1 MESRGDGGR
10 RGNRFHLCSRRG
22 RCRQH
27 ADGVR
32 RHYEF
37 QQGERPRDKRGHE
50 CSRELWHWRHNS
62 EDGILG
68 VSGHV
73 VNYSDNSH
81 TVSDAQ
87 YLGISLW
94 RDGISGNSS
103 STLSVYQGLYNIG
116 ISFIGLPW
124 LPTDITF
131 PGNVNGA
138 KQILA
143 FGPGALFAV
152 EGPNEPSIST
162 FRSEQC

>member
-1 MESRGDGGR
+1 MLIMLAESRHR
-10 RGNRFHLCSRRG
+10 RCKLSRYPANAG
-22 RCRQH
+22 
-27 ADGVR
+27 
-32 RHYEF
+32 
-37 QQGERPRDKRGHE
+37 
-50 CSRELWHWRHNS
+50 
-62 EDGILG
+62 LG

-124 LPTDITF
+124 LPLI
-131 PGNVNGA
+131 
-138 KQILA
+138 
-143 FGPGALFAV
+143 
-152 EGPNEPSIST
+152 
-162 FRSEQC
+162 